1 MAPSEFRRRADQAL
15 SQDRR
20 HKAVGLVT
28 AFILVAF
35 FGLLCF
41 VSQTVMGR
49 IGGTVGIG
57 AGISMAYRAYRLIR
71 THPLL
76 PSAFGIDAYRRI
88 LQREEKALTICWQTM
103 LLVQLGIAMELV
115 GGPERGMRL
124 ALTVLAT
131 VTPVVVVA
139 LLTRA
144 KALAYRRRAQELD
157 RL

>member
-1 MAPSEFRRRADQAL
+1 
-15 SQDRR
+15 
-20 HKAVGLVT
+20 
-28 AFILVAF
+28 
-35 FGLLCF
+35 
-41 VSQTVMGR
+41 
-49 IGGTVGIG
+49 
-57 AGISMAYRAYRLIR
+57 
-71 THPLL
+71 
-76 PSAFGIDAYRRI
+76 
-88 LQREEKALTICWQTM
+88 LTICWQTM

-124 ALTVLAT
+124 AFTVLAT